1 METCKVNSVGE
12 SMKKTALCI
21 ILKMADS
28 ILSTAEDT
36 MMINNLLGMIAP
48 KLHPEFR
55 GFFGDSK
62 TVQMRFHCSSTL
74 SFL

>member
-1 METCKVNSVGE
+1 METFKVNLAGE
-12 SMKKTALCI
+12 LMKKTALFI

-55 GFFGDSK
+55 GFLREQIIQHDCLF
-62 TVQMRFHCSSTL
+62 
-74 SFL
+74 

>member
-1 METCKVNSVGE
+1 METFKVNLAGE
-12 SMKKTALCI
+12 LMKKTALCI

-48 KLHPEFR
+48 KLPPEFR
-55 GFFGDSK
+55 GYL
-62 TVQMRFHCSSTL
+62 RP
-74 SFL
+74 

>member
-1 METCKVNSVGE
+1 METFKVNLAGE
-12 SMKKTALCI
+12 LMKKTALFI

-28 ILSTAEDT
+28 ILSTAEDI

-55 GFFGDSK
+55 GYL
-62 TVQMRFHCSSTL
+62 RP
-74 SFL
+74 